1 MCQIYSRLYHYLKL
15 LLLAFVGPQK
25 MAHAQI
31 LWEKLSTHTLLLLPC
46 FFTNYPTTTD
56 EF

>member
-25 MAHAQI
+25 MARAQI
-31 LWEKLSTHTLLLLPC
+31 LWEKIVNTLFYYYPV
-46 FFTNYPTTTD
+46 FTNYPTTTD